1 LGGGGIT
8 KLVFSL
14 YYLYELKENKLM
26 WVSVHSMALN
36 EMKHNEM
43 FYLSRH
49 KANKKIDVYELH
61 TFIDVSNDPD
71 ASKSPYGW
79 KSKHRIAALCPVNVR
94 TIFAASKSQIL
105 SAPVFDPAHTS
116 SSVCPNCT
124 HSTGVEWPLRL
135 CTIK

>member
-1 LGGGGIT
+1 
-8 KLVFSL
+8 
-14 YYLYELKENKLM
+14 M
-26 WVSVHSMALN
+26 WVRVDSMALYT
-36 EMKHNEM
+36 MKCFILPGTKLTE
-43 FYLSRH
+43 
-49 KANKKIDVYELH
+49 NKDVYALH
-61 TFIDVSNDPD
+61 TFIDVSNDPE

-79 KSKHRIAALCPVNVR
+79 KSMHRIAFLCPVNVR